1 MTLKAV
7 LSIGPA
13 TCDLFG
19 LEKLYSL
26 QVKKKKK
33 KTRRCGT
40 AHCVQEN
47 ISGQLLQCN
56 GVEYNAASKGRG
68 EGKSHKR
75 PAVKTHCESQVITPQ
90 LVILSIK

>member
-1 MTLKAV
+1 MQ
-7 LSIGPA
+7 
-13 TCDLFG
+13 D
-19 LEKLYSL
+19 
-26 QVKKKKK
+26 
-33 KTRRCGT
+33 
-40 AHCVQEN
+40 N